1 MDKQADIV
9 EIAVLDSDG
18 TPLIDTLLKPS
29 VPIPFSAQEV
39 HGIDN
44 DMVRDAPR
52 LMEIWQDLDELLQ
65 TRPVVI
71 YNSAFDLRLLAQAAK
86 RQQIFPRQPPSV
98 YCAMLIYAEFYG
110 EWNSYRDS
118 YVWQRL
124 GEAVK
129 QCEIDLPEALHLHR
143 AAADC
148 EATRLIMQAM
158 AAYQA
163 T

>member
-1 MDKQADIV
+1 
-9 EIAVLDSDG
+9 
-18 TPLIDTLLKPS
+18 LLKPS
-29 VPIPFSAQEV
+29 VAIPFNAQQV

-52 LMEIWQDLDELLQ
+52 LMDIWQDLDELLQ
-65 TRPVVI
+65 SRPVVI
-71 YNSAFDLRLLAQAAK
+71 YNSAFDLRLLSQAAK
-86 RQQIFPRQPPSV
+86 KQQIFPRQPAEI

-110 EWNSYRDS
+110 DWNGYRES

-129 QCEIDLPEALHLHR
+129 QCEIDMPPHLRLHR

-148 EATRLIMQAM
+148 EATRRVMQHV
-158 AAYQA
+158 A
-163 T
+163 TFARA